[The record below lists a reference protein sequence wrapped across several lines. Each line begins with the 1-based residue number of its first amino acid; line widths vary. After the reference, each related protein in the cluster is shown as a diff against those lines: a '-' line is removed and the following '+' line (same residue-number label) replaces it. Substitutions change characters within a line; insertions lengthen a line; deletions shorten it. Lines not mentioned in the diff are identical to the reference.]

1 MVTIESKYDGSL
13 RCTAVHGPSEQGLA
27 TDAPKDNEGLG
38 ASFSPTD
45 LVATALQTC
54 ALTTMAIV
62 AKRESLAIDLAGTEA
77 TITKHMVADPRRIGA
92 LPMTIRMVAGL
103 DADARRLLETAARN
117 CPVAMSIHGSIE
129 ATIEFVYPD

>member
-1 MVTIESKYDGSL
+1 MVKIHSTYDGSL
-13 RCTAVHGPSEQGLA
+13 RCNATHGPSETSLA

-62 AKRESLAIDLAGTEA
+62 AKREGFEFGAA
-77 TITKHMVADPRRIGA
+77 TSEIEKVMVADPKRRIGA
-92 LPMTIRMVAGL
+92 LPMRIDMPAGL
-103 DADARRLLETAARN
+103 TTEQREKLENAAKN
-117 CPVAMSIHGSIE
+117 CPVAMSIRESIE
-129 ATIEFVYPD
+129 ASIEFAYPD